1 MEKTNPFPTIEYI
14 SPEYFCDR
22 DEEQKQIIESIE
34 NKRNLTLVSR
44 RRLGKTALIKH
55 CFYLLRER
63 KDLSLH
69 YFDIY
74 ATQNLHEFINLFSA
88 SLIGAFDSKPEKIL
102 SRITKVLGRFRPR
115 LTFDELSGAPSVEL
129 TLQSENETRQSLSA
143 IFEYLSDQKQRI
155 VIAIDEFQ
163 QITNYPEKNVE
174 ALLRTHIQNCQNLT
188 MIFSSSNKRMI
199 TSIFS
204 DYARPFY
211 QSSGFLF
218 LEKINNQKY
227 AEFIKHHFHKAVRII
242 SDESIEYIFEWTMGY
257 TYFVQELCNRLFAS
271 DAQIIE
277 STDCKH
283 VTERLIKERDQLYA
297 IYRNILTRSQF
308 KVLKAIASETSVK
321 QPNAS
326 AFIHKHRLTAASTVN
341 RALAALEESELIAFE
356 NDEYTLNDIF
366 LMRWLQ
372 YQ

>member
-1 MEKTNPFPTIEYI
+1 MGRMANQQFCAACWKLWFWFDLRSNITLFRKT
-14 SPEYFCDR
+14 R
-22 DEEQKQIIESIE
+22 
-34 NKRNLTLVSR
+34 
-44 RRLGKTALIKH
+44 
-55 CFYLLRER
+55 
-63 KDLSLH
+63 
-69 YFDIY
+69 Y
-74 ATQNLHEFINLFSA
+74 AIC
-88 SLIGAFDSKPEKIL
+88 
-102 SRITKVLGRFRPR
+102 V
-115 LTFDELSGAPSVEL
+115 
-129 TLQSENETRQSLSA
+129 
-143 IFEYLSDQKQRI
+143 
-155 VIAIDEFQ
+155 
-163 QITNYPEKNVE
+163 
-174 ALLRTHIQNCQNLT
+174 
-188 MIFSSSNKRMI
+188 
-199 TSIFS
+199 
-204 DYARPFY
+204 
-211 QSSGFLF
+211 
-218 LEKINNQKY
+218 
-227 AEFIKHHFHKAVRII
+227 I